1 MIKVGITGG
10 IGSGK
15 STICTLFSSLG
26 IPVYNSDLRARELMI
41 SDFFV
46 VNALKKTFGKEIY
59 LSEGI
64 LNKQLLLK
72 LVFESSSA
80 RQTINDIVHPA
91 VWRDFDDWT
100 HSYSSISTYV
110 IQESALLFESGNN
123 AKMDA
128 IITVTCPLNERIERI
143 MHRDNC
149 TFEDATNKINSQIP
163 EQEKAEKSDFVI
175 ESSQNNLVIENVL
188 NIHNTL
194 IKNIKNEN

>member
-110 IQESALLFESGNN
+110 IQESALLFETGNN

>member
-1 MIKVGITGG
+1 MLKVGITGG

-15 STICTLFSSLG
+15 STICSVFSLLD
-26 IPVYNSDLRARELMI
+26 IPIYYSDIRAKELMI

-59 LSEGI
+59 LSEGV
-64 LNKQLLLK
+64 LNKQLLTK
-72 LVFESSSA
+72 LVFESNTA

-91 VWRDFDDWT
+91 VWRDFDDWS
-100 HSYSSISTYV
+100 HSYSSISKYV
-110 IQESALLFESGNN
+110 IQESALLFETSGW

-143 MHRDNC
+143 ILRDNC
-149 TFEDATNKINSQIP
+149 TQEVAITKIKSQKT
-163 EQEKAEKSDFVI
+163 EQEKVEKSNFVI
-175 ESSQNNLVIENVL
+175 ESSRKKCIIQNVL

-194 IKNIKNEN
+194 IHIN

>member
-15 STICTLFSSLG
+15 STICTLFSLLG
-26 IPVYNSDLRARELMI
+26 IPVYNSDIRAKELMI

-59 LSEGI
+59 LSEGV

-110 IQESALLFESGNN
+110 IQESALLFETGNN